1 MTVSVDKFEKIAK
14 LVGDPNTPAARPSTR
29 AEKLQLYGLYKRAT
43 VESDAR
49 PARPGM
55 FNIDGRMKWD
65 AWVSMTLPPLYL
77 IVLYSIFSLPIRPWW
92 SYYRQRKME
101 RVRKRRCKHMLI
113 LLRNLL
119 ASQWKM
125 FSPSR
130 SKIDGYI
137 LNKEENGGGNNIIIY

>member
-65 AWVSMTLPPLYL
+65 AWAAEDVKS
-77 IVLYSIFSLPIRPWW
+77 
-92 SYYRQRKME
+92 
-101 RVRKRRCKHMLI
+101 
-113 LLRNLL
+113 
-119 ASQWKM
+119 
-125 FSPSR
+125 
-130 SKIDGYI
+130 
-137 LNKEENGGGNNIIIY
+137 KEEAMQAYVDLAKELVGKPVEDVLAE

>member
-65 AWVSMTLPPLYL
+65 AWVSIAFPSLYL
-77 IVLYSIFSLPIRPWW
+77 IVVVSSPYLYVRDDCIH
-92 SYYRQRKME
+92 RQRKME

-137 LNKEENGGGNNIIIY
+137 LNKEENGDGNNIIIY

>member
-65 AWVSMTLPPLYL
+65 AWVSMALPPLYL
-77 IVLYSIFSLPIRPWW
+77 IVLVSSPYLYVMI
-92 SYYRQRKME
+92 
-101 RVRKRRCKHMLI
+101 I
-113 LLRNLL
+113 L
-119 ASQWKM
+119 
-125 FSPSR
+125 
-130 SKIDGYI
+130 
-137 LNKEENGGGNNIIIY
+137 